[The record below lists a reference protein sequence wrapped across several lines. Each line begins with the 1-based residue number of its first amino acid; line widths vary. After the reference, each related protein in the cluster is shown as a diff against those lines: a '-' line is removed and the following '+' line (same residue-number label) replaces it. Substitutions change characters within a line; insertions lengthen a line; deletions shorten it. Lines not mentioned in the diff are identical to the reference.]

1 MQLEALKLDM
11 IRKIMD
17 EQDVS
22 KLEAINATLSQ
33 SHQSDREEILHRI
46 AKPTRRKLDIE
57 ELKREQNW
65 RPIDKEAFFKK
76 IEELDIEEP
85 LEELIE
91 MIGK

>member
-1 MQLEALKLDM
+1 
-11 IRKIMD
+11 MD

-65 RPIDKEAFFKK
+65 RPIDKVAFFKK